1 MLTERHILIQEAL
14 LTAVPWS
21 MEHKHQEE
29 AFLIQSMGQIHIAE
43 TASNAGK
50 LHKNFYLG
58 NGAHAPFFLLSCVIK
73 IFLISFD
80 D

>member
-1 MLTERHILIQEAL
+1 MIQEAL

-43 TASNAGK
+43 TASNAG
-50 LHKNFYLG
+50 LNSQNNFYLY
-58 NGAHAPFFLLSCVIK
+58 NGAPCPIFFIINGRVIYIYLVLNK
-73 IFLISFD
+73 IP
-80 D
+80 